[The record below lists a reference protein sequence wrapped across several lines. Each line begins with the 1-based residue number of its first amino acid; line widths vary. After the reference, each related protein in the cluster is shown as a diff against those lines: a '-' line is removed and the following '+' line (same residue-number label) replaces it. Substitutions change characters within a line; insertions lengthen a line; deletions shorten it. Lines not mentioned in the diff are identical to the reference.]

1 MRTSK
6 GYLGVGKQSLKG
18 IGVSPGRFIQLSAEE
33 AIEIAQNI
41 SVYREIE
48 GDQLVSNILKEGH
61 EPGGTYP
68 FFARP
73 DLAGAFLTYVLGKDT
88 KTGTEPPYTH
98 TIIHN
103 NTIPWLTIERSLMA
117 VERIIDCKLN
127 SLTISSASKQF
138 VVIEVE
144 PFGIKPE
151 IHAEES
157 TPTYEAN
164 KKFRFNM
171 GTYKID
177 DVEVANIVSYS
188 IEILRNLAGDDYTTG
203 FLRDDL
209 QEMGFDINVEF
220 GLKFLNSTF
229 YKKVL
234 YGGGADAVAELDD
247 GQFEIDHQY
256 GEGADLKQLKITLPS
271 LKHLSIAGHLN
282 PEPSILYLPCTA
294 QAIKPAAGEII
305 TCVVKNEF
313 ATDYDEE
320 VVS

>member
-1 MRTSK
+1 MRTSE
-6 GYLGVGKQSLKG
+6 GYIGVGKQSIKG
-18 IGVSPGRFIQLSAEE
+18 TEVAPMRFIQLSAEE

-41 SVYREIE
+41 SVYRELE
-48 GDQLVSNILKEGH
+48 GDQLVTNILKEGH
-61 EPGGTYP
+61 EPGGTYS

-88 KTGTEPPYTH
+88 KTGETPPYTH

-117 VERIIDCKLN
+117 VERFIDNKIN
-127 SLTISSASKQF
+127 RLTISSESKQF
-138 VVIEVE
+138 VVMELE
-144 PFGIKPE
+144 FFGIKPQ
-151 IHAEES
+151 IHAEEA

-177 DVEVANIVSYS
+177 DEEVANIVSYS

-209 QEMGFDINVEF
+209 QEMGFDINVTF
-220 GLKFLNSTF
+220 GLKFLNADF

-247 GQFEIDHQY
+247 GKFEVDHKY
-256 GEGADLKQLKITLPS
+256 GEGADEKQLKITLPS

-282 PEPSILYLPCTA
+282 PEPAILYLPVTA
-294 QAIKPAAGEII
+294 QAIKPATGEII
-305 TCVVKNEF
+305 TAIVKNEF
-313 ATDYDEE
+313 STDYDEE
-320 VVS
+320 VAS

>member
-1 MRTSK
+1 MRTSE
-6 GYLGVGKQSLKG
+6 GYLGIGRQSYKD
-18 IGVSPGRFIQLSAEE
+18 IGVPPMRFIQLSAEE

-41 SVYREIE
+41 SVYRELE
-48 GDQLVSNILKEGH
+48 GDQLVTNILKEGH
-61 EPGGTYP
+61 EPGGTYS

-73 DLAGAFLTYVLGKDT
+73 DLAGAFLAYGLGKDT
-88 KTGTEPPYTH
+88 KTGTEPPITH
-98 TIIHN
+98 TITHN
-103 NTIPWLTIERSLMA
+103 NIIPWLTIERGLMA
-117 VERIIDCKLN
+117 IERFINCKINRLVV
-127 SLTISSASKQF
+127 SSASKQF
-138 VVIEVE
+138 VAMELE
-144 PFGIKPE
+144 FFGIKPE
-151 IHAEES
+151 IQAEAA

-171 GTYKID
+171 GTYKLDGDTI
-177 DVEVANIVSYS
+177 ANIVSYS
-188 IEILRNLAGDDYTTG
+188 IEILRNLAGDDYTNG
-203 FLRDDL
+203 FLRDDI

-247 GQFEIDHQY
+247 GQFEVDHQY
-256 GEGADLKQLKITLPS
+256 GTDADLKQLKITLPS

-282 PEPSILYLPCTA
+282 PEPSILYLPCRA

-305 TCVVKNEF
+305 TAVVKNEF

-320 VVS
+320 IMS